1 MRHQQIADTQ
11 SYERIDIAA
20 VWPAGTQVAPVPVVE
35 PAEAFC
41 AETFRATPAAPDV
54 PAGVGRLIVG
64 AYAGLIA
71 MFALATVASAQSAF
85 MVSISA
91 LFLVAFF
98 TVPRLFLGQERKAAR
113 RPTLEQ
119 FLGEGLETL
128 TGHCTGRDA
137 LIQMLIVPVFLT
149 LAVAAMG
156 IAVAVYM

>member
-1 MRHQQIADTQ
+1 MRHQQIADSQ
-11 SYERIDIAA
+11 SYDRIDIAA
-20 VWPAGTQVAPVPVVE
+20 VWPAGVQVAPVPIAE
-35 PAEAFC
+35 PDAFC

-71 MFALATVASAQSAF
+71 MFALASVASFQSAF

-98 TVPRLFLGQERKAAR
+98 TVPRLFLAQEPKTGR

-119 FLGEGLETL
+119 FLAEGMETL

-149 LAVAAMG
+149 LAVAVMG
-156 IAVAVYM
+156 IAAAIYM